1 MFDEPIQFEEADK
14 AIAERLPTATALN
27 YRQIMRQWAPATRQ
41 RAFFSARVLDATV
54 LSELHRRVQQ
64 VVSGEMTSDQA
75 TRLMQDFFRNGGRES
90 LVRMGFLPPERGQG
104 ADVSELAST
113 ARLRLVFETNVRMAQ
128 ETGHYHQW
136 MEVAEA
142 FPYGIWHCGYA
153 EEHRPE
159 HLARDGRC
167 YHHSHDIWTKSPPGG
182 EFNCHCWRE
191 VISADEARARGLV
204 PEAPDSP
211 FVPSSLGFD
220 PSRGMDQPAVP
231 GKRVLPELAE
241 KAQQPPTPEQLGEI
255 LPEAVPQPPVEE
267 TDEQHA
273 AKRQAQWQAA
283 FEKRRDAWEQSII
296 DAAPVP
302 QDAPDRERKLQPY
315 RQLAATL
322 KEQYTPEA
330 AKLGKPPRVVF
341 RKTGMTG
348 YDAKG
353 MFAITSEVDDETN
366 ADLARKIARRMW
378 HAPWEDDQTSFTAE
392 DLRNMPVGEAVRHSI
407 ANQLIKEMTKDAR
420 RITSKIDNIE
430 LALKR
435 EHNARWMQR
444 YDQIEKLRSEAEP
457 LGRKIFEVLELPE
470 GERARFTF
478 FSIDDAFTPDD
489 RKNLEAGSEMLSRFA
504 RRKDGE
510 PYSMMVEKLEDP
522 DPSVKGGY
530 SDLLDIVFAR
540 PRDVAADNIT
550 HELTHALENRDK
562 HLRDR
567 AIEFV
572 MHRQR
577 GRRQVRLC
585 DCKGYGNVQP
595 NIMTNQDEFDKAYSG
610 RIYYDEDGKPKGSD
624 CLTVGIQQ
632 LAYDPV
638 RFLADD
644 PEYFAFTVSALR
656 GDL

>member
-128 ETGHYHQW
+128 ETGHYRQW

-220 PSRGMDQPAVP
+220 PSRGMDQPVQP
-231 GKRVLPELAE
+231 GKRVVPELAE
-241 KAQQPPTPEQLGEI
+241 KAKELPAPEQLAEI
-255 LPEAVPQPPVEE
+255 LPEVAPQPPVEE
-267 TDEQHA
+267 TAEQHA
-273 AKRQAQWQAA
+273 ARRRAQWQAA
-283 FEKRRDAWEQSII
+283 YEKRRDAWEQSII

-302 QDAPDRERKLQPY
+302 KDAPDRERKLQPY

-330 AKLGKPPRVVF
+330 AKLGKPPKVVF
-341 RKTGMTG
+341 DYPLDRKPV
-348 YDAKG
+348 
-353 MFAITSEVDDETN
+353 EVN
-366 ADLARKIARRMW
+366 ADGTQILVAGNLPTGRRLQAALQGIPQQIQNNVQQNLAIQQNTVAMQRLLNANMINGSHSSAQDAHATNPNYNPNVRAYSYNCQRCVTTYEARRRGLDVTAKPTFNGDLLPLGYNFLDAYKDGRQNVVQCSARLPATARRNVENTVLN
-378 HAPWEDDQTSFTAE
+378 APEGARFIVRIGHRRNSSSGHVFIAEKHGGIVEYIDPQLHNDPRQLNAATHWNWASGQKCWCLRIDNLEFTAI
-392 DLRNMPVGEAVRHSI
+392 L
-407 ANQLIKEMTKDAR
+407 T
-420 RITSKIDNIE
+420 
-430 LALKR
+430 
-435 EHNARWMQR
+435 
-444 YDQIEKLRSEAEP
+444 
-457 LGRKIFEVLELPE
+457 
-470 GERARFTF
+470 
-478 FSIDDAFTPDD
+478 
-489 RKNLEAGSEMLSRFA
+489 
-504 RRKDGE
+504 
-510 PYSMMVEKLEDP
+510 
-522 DPSVKGGY
+522 
-530 SDLLDIVFAR
+530 DI
-540 PRDVAADNIT
+540 
-550 HELTHALENRDK
+550 
-562 HLRDR
+562 
-567 AIEFV
+567 
-572 MHRQR
+572 
-577 GRRQVRLC
+577 
-585 DCKGYGNVQP
+585 CKP
-595 NIMTNQDEFDKAYSG
+595 
-610 RIYYDEDGKPKGSD
+610 
-624 CLTVGIQQ
+624 
-632 LAYDPV
+632 
-638 RFLADD
+638 
-644 PEYFAFTVSALR
+644 
-656 GDL
+656 